1 MDQLEQ
7 VAAAARELGAPDV
20 IVIAADVS
28 KIDDCKRM
36 VDQTVDHFGRC
47 KCRLL
52 LKFYNSIYICMSMI
66 DTYQVSDG
74 CCSGSLGEQC
84 WNFFGVYVRRS

>member
-7 VAAAARELGAPDV
+7 VAHAARELGAPDV

-28 KIDDCKRM
+28 KIHDCKRM

-47 KCRLL
+47 QCLVLL
-52 LKFYNSIYICMSMI
+52 QFYI
-66 DTYQVSDG
+66 V
-74 CCSGSLGEQC
+74 
-84 WNFFGVYVRRS
+84 

>member
-1 MDQLEQ
+1 MDRLEQ
-7 VAAAARELGAPDV
+7 VAQAARELGAPDV

-47 KCRLL
+47 KCLL
-52 LKFYNSIYICMSMI
+52 LLQPFMNI
-66 DTYQVSDG
+66 
-74 CCSGSLGEQC
+74 
-84 WNFFGVYVRRS
+84 